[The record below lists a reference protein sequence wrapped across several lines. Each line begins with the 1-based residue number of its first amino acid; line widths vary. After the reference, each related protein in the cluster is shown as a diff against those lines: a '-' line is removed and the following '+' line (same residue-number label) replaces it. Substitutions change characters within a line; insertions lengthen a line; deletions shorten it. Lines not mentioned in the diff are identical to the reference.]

1 MIRNR
6 LCKTV
11 KKFFQHRYCFTLVQ
25 PVDNINQLPN
35 LKDMEW
41 SEMSQ
46 AFRDKADA
54 IYKHLTSKVKP
65 MGLNGIVFDGTLL
78 TAYIDNLVN

>member
-1 MIRNR
+1 
-6 LCKTV
+6 
-11 KKFFQHRYCFTLVQ
+11 
-25 PVDNINQLPN
+25 
-35 LKDMEW
+35 
-41 SEMSQ
+41 MSQ

-78 TAYIDNLVN
+78 TAYIDNLVNQINEGALPNIEPVYIYICRTKCH